1 MEMKSMR
8 WIPADITMFN
18 KSSEYV
24 DTAVI
29 PLLPVAFGEGMKDSA
44 AMTDFASILTAQLER
59 QLQGRIMLIPGYTYL
74 KSSPED
80 AAARLGNWEA
90 ELLDR
95 QFKHVFYVTCDYDW
109 KQREGQ
115 LQGTVLWLP
124 SLPLEQM
131 NEASKISVMEDQIRQ
146 LMSLFI
152 QKWREEE

>member
-8 WIPADITMFN
+8 WIPDDIAMFN

-24 DTAVI
+24 DTAVV
-29 PLLPVAFGEGMKDSA
+29 PLLPVAFGEGMKESA
-44 AMTDFASILTAQLER
+44 AMTEFAGILTSQLER
-59 QLQGRIMLIPGYTYL
+59 QLQGRILLIPGYTYL
-74 KSSPED
+74 KSKPGEAVSQLEK
-80 AAARLGNWEA
+80 WEA

-109 KQREGQ
+109 KQREGE
-115 LQGTVLWLP
+115 LRGTVLWLP

-131 NEASKISVMEDQIRQ
+131 NEASKVSVMEDQVRQ
-146 LMSLFI
+146 LMNLFI